1 MADYKALAERV
12 DLSKLRWLERRFLQL
27 ADPVNLFLHLI
38 GIIIIVYGLWINVLW
53 WVVIGIIILL
63 IGHAYVES
71 KRKQPAKKGK
81 KAALELSISTIVI
94 IVMAVTML
102 ILGLVLIRTIM
113 CGALVTS
120 LDLTQK
126 MKDQINKLFQET
138 GNDVI
143 LLQGPNNLVSIPP
156 GEPSAVWFAF
166 KPSVETEYNYR
177 FEITLPDRYKRA
189 PYNLRET
196 TVESWFT
203 TPLSGKDVVGVL
215 GKEKNLM
222 IKPPKDTP
230 SFEFTLKL
238 KVGNLDRVETQIEVK
253 KQDWAYKAFC

>member
-126 MKDQINKLFQET
+126 MKSKGKKILFT
-138 GNDVI
+138 ASGPGFTRADPSKILPVWLWLHLVADDNTYFLLPGNGADGDSFDNQFLPFVFPLGYPLDSAPVQDGSVWSRRYERGTIVFDVSGGRLDAI
-143 LLQGPNNLVSIPP
+143 
-156 GEPSAVWFAF
+156 
-166 KPSVETEYNYR
+166 R
-177 FEITLPDRYKRA
+177 FEENPA
-189 PYNLRET
+189 
-196 TVESWFT
+196 
-203 TPLSGKDVVGVL
+203 
-215 GKEKNLM
+215 
-222 IKPPKDTP
+222 
-230 SFEFTLKL
+230 
-238 KVGNLDRVETQIEVK
+238 
-253 KQDWAYKAFC
+253 